1 MSISSLNNL
10 QLNRLRGLNVGSG
23 LFEKMNHLLLNQ
35 LSTKQTQRPRCKAC
49 SVRKMK
55 KYTISLTNFQLDRL
69 RGPKGRVLLVTI
81 SIYSLTNFQSNR
93 LRGPRADVP
102 NVGQGRV
109 LLEKYVPLL
118 LIKLTYLHIQIR
130 HVHLHFRNNIVL
142 LMSFCLRNW
151 TTLLSE

>member
-1 MSISSLNNL
+1 
-10 QLNRLRGLNVGSG
+10 
-23 LFEKMNHLLLNQ
+23 
-35 LSTKQTQRPRCKAC
+35 
-49 SVRKMK
+49 MK
-55 KYTISLTNFQLDRL
+55 KYTISLTNFQLDRLRGPKGRVLLETVSIYSLTNLQLDRL

-102 NVGQGRV
+102 DVGQGRV

-130 HVHLHFRNNIVL
+130 HVHLQFRNNIVL
-142 LMSFCLRNW
+142 LVSFCLRNW
-151 TTLLSE
+151 TTLLSV